1 MEIPAICQ
9 KADGFFPAI
18 INTTPAT
25 AIPHALTCLAPL
37 PRYPLTQMLAFGS
50 PRVSI
55 AKTEPVWVL
64 RLLPNFASCGRF
76 DPGFQLRVA
85 ALET

>member
-1 MEIPAICQ
+1 MHLP
-9 KADGFFPAI
+9 D
-18 INTTPAT
+18 
-25 AIPHALTCLAPL
+25 ALTCFASP
-37 PRYPLTQMLAFGS
+37 PRYPLSQMLAFGS

-64 RLLPNFASCGRF
+64 KPLPGVAPCDRF
-76 DPGFQLRVA
+76 DLGFQLRVA